1 MFNFTLE
8 LTLLLDDTIHIRH
21 LPLEGGSELLDLFL
35 QIQDPHV
42 LVGDFL
48 VHQLDLVEEG
58 IASLSSLVLLW
69 AIYIL
74 AHKQI
79 DLMLLLIYVI
89 LQLALLVFKH
99 LTVELLK
106 LVFVDLARKVSH
118 RVLVPLD
125 LRL

>member
-8 LTLLLDDTIHIRH
+8 LTLLLNDTIHIRH